1 MLVSLI
7 FLRMS
12 NMNQHIPLNISPKD
26 LKKILEDESSEKP
39 FIVDVREDSEIAIAS
54 FAFSVLHLP
63 LSKAANWSAKIEELL
78 PKGQPIVVVCHA
90 GVRSLNFGIW
100 LLEQG
105 IAKHVWNLVGG
116 IDAWSKDVDSSVP
129 RY

>member
-1 MLVSLI
+1 MP
-7 FLRMS
+7 
-12 NMNQHIPLNISPKD
+12 NMNQHIPLNISPKE
-26 LKKILEDESSEKP
+26 LKKILEDDSSEKP

-63 LSKAANWSAKIEELL
+63 LSKSANWSEKIEELL
-78 PKGQPIVVVCHA
+78 PKDQPIVVACHA

-100 LLEQG
+100 VLEKG
-105 IAKHVWNLVGG
+105 ISRRVLNLVGG
-116 IDAWSKDVDSSVP
+116 IDAWSKDVDPSIP

>member
-1 MLVSLI
+1 
-7 FLRMS
+7 
-12 NMNQHIPLNISPKD
+12 MNQHIPQNIFPKE
-26 LKKILEDESSEKP
+26 LKKILEDDSSEKP

-63 LSKAANWSAKIEELL
+63 LSKSANWSEKIEELL
-78 PKGQPIVVVCHA
+78 PKDQPIVVVCHA

-105 IAKHVWNLVGG
+105 IRKQVWNLVGG
-116 IDAWSKDVDSSVP
+116 IDAWSTDVDRSVP